1 MGVGEEET
9 IERRTLRGLAWTT
22 ASTVGQQ
29 AMQFGFAAVLAHL
42 IAPEDFGLIAMI
54 AVLTGFAALFVD
66 VGLSSAIVQKPE
78 IEERHLSSALW
89 ANLATGTGAMLVVAA
104 LAPAVARFYGEPQLL
119 ALTLVSAPVFLI
131 SSLSGVQVALLQRA
145 MNFRRLVVIDNV
157 AFAAGNVIAIGMAV
171 AGFGVWSFI
180 GLAVST
186 SLFRAALL
194 WTTSGWYPHLRPDRR
209 SLRELWRFGGHLTGF
224 NVINY
229 WSRNAD
235 NLLIGRFLG
244 AVDLAFYSRAY
255 NLMLAPVNLVASAS
269 SGPMFSALSRARGNK
284 EQTRGM
290 YLRAL
295 HWVGLISIPLV
306 VILFLV
312 AEPLI
317 AAVFGQEWLPS
328 VPILRILCICSLLQ
342 CLLRPNGWVF
352 TSQGRT
358 DLLFRL
364 GVIWTIGV
372 VVAFI
377 IGLRWGLTGVAVS
390 YAICNVVNAI
400 PSFFFSGRLIGVS
413 LGDVVGALAGA
424 GAASVAMGAVV
435 WVVDSRLHS
444 HVGAPLQ
451 LTVGVVTGIAT
462 YLLALR
468 FFSPASFRE
477 IRKLRA

>member
-1 MGVGEEET
+1 M
-9 IERRTLRGLAWTT
+9 WT
-22 ASTVGQQ
+22 AGSTVGQQ
-29 AMQFGFAAVLAHL
+29 VMQFGFAAVLAHL
-42 IAPEDFGLIAMI
+42 VAPEAFGLIAMI
-54 AVLTGFAALFVD
+54 TVLTGFAALFVD
-66 VGLSSAIVQKPE
+66 VGLSSAIVQQPE

-89 ANLATGTGAMLVVAA
+89 ANLVTGTGAMLVVAA
-104 LAPAVARFYGEPQLL
+104 LAPAIARFYGEPQLV

-131 SSLSGVQVALLQRA
+131 SSLAGVQVALLQRA
-145 MNFRRLVVIDNV
+145 MNFRRLVVIENA
-157 AFAAGNVIAIGMAV
+157 AFAAGNVVAIGMAV
-171 AGFGVWSFI
+171 AGLGVWSFI

-186 SLFRAALL
+186 SVFRATLL
-194 WTTSGWYPHLRPDRR
+194 WVKSGWYPHLGPDRQ
-209 SLRELWRFGGHLTGF
+209 SLRELWRFSAHLTGF

-244 AVDLAFYSRAY
+244 AIDLAFYSRAY
-255 NLMLAPVNLVASAS
+255 NLMLAPVYLVGSATQ
-269 SGPMFSALSRARGNK
+269 GPMFSALSR
-284 EQTRGM
+284 TRGKDHQTKAL

-295 HWVGLISIPLV
+295 RWLSVISVPLV

-317 AAVFGQEWLPS
+317 STVFGQEWLPA
-328 VPILRILCICSLLQ
+328 VPILRILCVCSLVQ
-342 CLLRPNGWVF
+342 CVLRANGWVF

-358 DLLFRL
+358 DVLFRL
-364 GVIWTIGV
+364 GILWTVAV

-390 YAICNVVNAI
+390 YACCNILNAI

-413 LGDVVGALAGA
+413 LSDVVGALAGA
-424 GAASVAMGAVV
+424 GTASAAMGVVV
-435 WVVDSRLHS
+435 WVVESGLDSV
-444 HVGAPLQ
+444 VGAPLQ
-451 LTVGVVTGIAT
+451 LIGGVVTGIAT

-477 IRKLRA
+477 VRNLRA